1 MLIFPAIDLIDGKA
15 VRLHKGD
22 YDQKTVYGDDPVQIA
37 KEFAALG
44 SSQVHLVDLDGAASG
59 ETPNLDLICRIK
71 KESGLFC
78 EVGGGVRTMD
88 TIRKYLD
95 AGIDRV
101 ILGTAAVK
109 DPQLLKDAVAEYGE
123 RIAVGVDIK
132 DRKVAIKGWLETT
145 GLDVIDFCKQMEE
158 AGVKTVICTD
168 ISRDGAMQG
177 TNRELYRELAE
188 QFSFDIMASGGVS
201 TLDDVKE
208 LRSMNLY
215 GAIIG
220 KAYYIGAIDLKEAM
234 EIAK

>member
-22 YDQKTVYGDDPVQIA
+22 YDKKTIFGDDPVQIA
-37 KEFAALG
+37 KDFAALG
-44 SSQVHLVDLDGAASG
+44 AKQVHLVDLDGAATG

-78 EVGGGVRTMD
+78 EVGGGVRSME

-109 DPQLLKDAVAEYGE
+109 DPELLKEAVKEYGE

-132 DRKVAIKGWLETT
+132 DRMVAIKGWMETT
-145 GLDVIDFCKQMEE
+145 GLDVADFCSQMED

-168 ISRDGAMQG
+168 ISKDGAMEG
-177 TNRELYRELAE
+177 TNRELYKELSE
-188 QFSFDIMASGGVS
+188 KFSFDIMASGGVS
-201 TLDDVKE
+201 TIDDVRKLSE
-208 LRSMNLY
+208 MGLY